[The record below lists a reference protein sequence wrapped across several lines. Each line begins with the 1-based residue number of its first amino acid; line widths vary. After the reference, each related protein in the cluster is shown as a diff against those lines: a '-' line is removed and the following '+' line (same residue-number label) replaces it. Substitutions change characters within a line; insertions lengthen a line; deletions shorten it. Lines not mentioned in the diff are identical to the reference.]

1 MISATSNQKDDRSS
15 EDDVTKIKRKGVMIM
30 DKLEKVEKLREKT
43 GVSYE
48 DAKNALEAC
57 DYDLLDA
64 IIYLEK
70 LDKVKAPEVESFT
83 TGAEQQTS
91 TEFEQAQRTYTNDC
105 NKVTFGQMMDRFF
118 KWCGKVLKK
127 SVDST
132 FIVERKG
139 QTMINVPVLVL
150 VIALILAFW
159 VVLPLLV
166 DDSNIYM
173 PANATDY
180 QYFSTS
186 LLIGDSRA
194 EALGLYSGV
203 DNWDMCVAKNLDIEK
218 VANTKMF
225 TCDSGEQC
233 TVVEMLGMKSYENIY
248 ISFGLEEL
256 SWYNERYMSAYKTLL
271 DQISQL
277 QPAAN
282 VYVMSVIPVSAELSS
297 KDQVYNN
304 PGVDKLNS
312 LMQEMCGSYDQV
324 IYLDVAH
331 SVSVDGVLPED
342 AGIDGKHCN
351 KKYCLKMMDYIRKNV
366 YVRR

>member
-127 SVDST
+127 SVHIHSRTQRPDHDKRSSAGACDRT
-132 FIVERKG
+132 Y
-139 QTMINVPVLVL
+139 TC
-150 VIALILAFW
+150 ILGSA
-159 VVLPLLV
+159 
-166 DDSNIYM
+166 
-173 PANATDY
+173 
-180 QYFSTS
+180 STS
-186 LLIGDSRA
+186 CGRSLL
-194 EALGLYSGV
+194 
-203 DNWDMCVAKNLDIEK
+203 
-218 VANTKMF
+218 
-225 TCDSGEQC
+225 
-233 TVVEMLGMKSYENIY
+233 
-248 ISFGLEEL
+248 
-256 SWYNERYMSAYKTLL
+256 
-271 DQISQL
+271 
-277 QPAAN
+277 
-282 VYVMSVIPVSAELSS
+282 
-297 KDQVYNN
+297 
-304 PGVDKLNS
+304 
-312 LMQEMCGSYDQV
+312 
-324 IYLDVAH
+324 
-331 SVSVDGVLPED
+331 
-342 AGIDGKHCN
+342 
-351 KKYCLKMMDYIRKNV
+351 
-366 YVRR
+366 

>member
-1 MISATSNQKDDRSS
+1 MISAANDKKDDRSS
-15 EDDVTKIKRKGVMIM
+15 EDDETKIMRKGAKIM

-91 TEFEQAQRTYTNDC
+91 TEFEQAQQTYTNDC
-105 NKVTFGQMMDRFF
+105 NKVTFGQMMDKFF

-132 FIVERKG
+132 FIVERRG

-166 DDSNIYM
+166 VGLFCECRYH
-173 PANATDY
+173 
-180 QYFSTS
+180 FEG
-186 LLIGDSRA
+186 IGDINVSYILSICLPVSLSARFLRIFYSTYDTFLT
-194 EALGLYSGV
+194 ALIFRR
-203 DNWDMCVAKNLDIEK
+203 K
-218 VANTKMF
+218 
-225 TCDSGEQC
+225 
-233 TVVEMLGMKSYENIY
+233 
-248 ISFGLEEL
+248 
-256 SWYNERYMSAYKTLL
+256 YMSLIIW
-271 DQISQL
+271 QFIL
-277 QPAAN
+277 Q
-282 VYVMSVIPVSAELSS
+282 
-297 KDQVYNN
+297 
-304 PGVDKLNS
+304 
-312 LMQEMCGSYDQV
+312 
-324 IYLDVAH
+324 
-331 SVSVDGVLPED
+331 
-342 AGIDGKHCN
+342 
-351 KKYCLKMMDYIRKNV
+351 
-366 YVRR
+366 

>member
-1 MISATSNQKDDRSS
+1 MISAANDKKDDRSS
-15 EDDVTKIKRKGVMIM
+15 EDDETKIMRKGAKIM

-139 QTMINVPVLVL
+139 QTMINVPVLV
-150 VIALILAFW
+150 IALILAFW

-166 DDSNIYM
+166 VGLFCECRYH
-173 PANATDY
+173 
-180 QYFSTS
+180 FEG
-186 LLIGDSRA
+186 IGDINVNLNSA
-194 EALGLYSGV
+194 CDKMADSV
-203 DNWDMCVAKNLDIEK
+203 DNL
-218 VANTKMF
+218 
-225 TCDSGEQC
+225 
-233 TVVEMLGMKSYENIY
+233 KS
-248 ISFGLEEL
+248 
-256 SWYNERYMSAYKTLL
+256 
-271 DQISQL
+271 D
-277 QPAAN
+277 
-282 VYVMSVIPVSAELSS
+282 V
-297 KDQVYNN
+297 NN
-304 PGVDKLNS
+304 K
-312 LMQEMCGSYDQV
+312 
-324 IYLDVAH
+324 
-331 SVSVDGVLPED
+331 
-342 AGIDGKHCN
+342 
-351 KKYCLKMMDYIRKNV
+351 
-366 YVRR
+366 

>member
-1 MISATSNQKDDRSS
+1 MKLVESGIGVIVAVIMIFALGQGNLKKNVNGQEEFQPESGTSADISESS
-15 EDDVTKIKRKGVMIM
+15 SQDM
-30 DKLEKVEKLREKT
+30 
-43 GVSYE
+43 SYSDTEEAAQQYLATAE
-48 DAKNALEAC
+48 DA
-57 DYDLLDA
+57 A
-64 IIYLEK
+64 IP
-70 LDKVKAPEVESFT
+70 D
-83 TGAEQQTS
+83 
-91 TEFEQAQRTYTNDC
+91 QRNGQYVQFVNYTNPD
-105 NKVTFGQMMDRFF
+105 VS
-118 KWCGKVLKK
+118 GKGADKY
-127 SVDST
+127 
-132 FIVERKG
+132 
-139 QTMINVPVLVL
+139 
-150 VIALILAFW
+150 
-159 VVLPLLV
+159 
-166 DDSNIYM
+166 DSNIYM
-173 PANATDY
+173 PANVTDD

-256 SWYNERYMSAYKTLL
+256 SWYNKRYMSAYKTLL

-282 VYVMSVIPVSAELSS
+282 VYVMSVLPVSAELSS
-297 KDQVYNN
+297 KYQVYNN

-312 LMQEMCGSYDQV
+312 LMQEMCGGYDQV

-351 KKYCLKMMDYIRKNV
+351 KKYCLKMMEYIRKNV

>member
-1 MISATSNQKDDRSS
+1 MISAANDKKDDRSS
-15 EDDVTKIKRKGVMIM
+15 EDDETKIMRKGAKIM

-91 TEFEQAQRTYTNDC
+91 TEFEQAHTNDC

-166 DDSNIYM
+166 VGLFCECRYH
-173 PANATDY
+173 
-180 QYFSTS
+180 FEG
-186 LLIGDSRA
+186 IGDINVNLNSA
-194 EALGLYSGV
+194 CDKMADSV
-203 DNWDMCVAKNLDIEK
+203 DNL
-218 VANTKMF
+218 
-225 TCDSGEQC
+225 
-233 TVVEMLGMKSYENIY
+233 KS
-248 ISFGLEEL
+248 
-256 SWYNERYMSAYKTLL
+256 
-271 DQISQL
+271 D
-277 QPAAN
+277 
-282 VYVMSVIPVSAELSS
+282 V
-297 KDQVYNN
+297 NN
-304 PGVDKLNS
+304 K
-312 LMQEMCGSYDQV
+312 
-324 IYLDVAH
+324 
-331 SVSVDGVLPED
+331 
-342 AGIDGKHCN
+342 
-351 KKYCLKMMDYIRKNV
+351 
-366 YVRR
+366 

>member
-1 MISATSNQKDDRSS
+1 M
-15 EDDVTKIKRKGVMIM
+15 KRKGVMIM
-30 DKLEKVEKLREKT
+30 DKLEKVEKLRAKT

-166 DDSNIYM
+166 VGLFCECRYH
-173 PANATDY
+173 
-180 QYFSTS
+180 FEG
-186 LLIGDSRA
+186 IGDINVNLNSA
-194 EALGLYSGV
+194 CDKMADSV
-203 DNWDMCVAKNLDIEK
+203 DNL
-218 VANTKMF
+218 
-225 TCDSGEQC
+225 
-233 TVVEMLGMKSYENIY
+233 KS
-248 ISFGLEEL
+248 
-256 SWYNERYMSAYKTLL
+256 
-271 DQISQL
+271 D
-277 QPAAN
+277 
-282 VYVMSVIPVSAELSS
+282 V
-297 KDQVYNN
+297 NN
-304 PGVDKLNS
+304 K
-312 LMQEMCGSYDQV
+312 
-324 IYLDVAH
+324 
-331 SVSVDGVLPED
+331 
-342 AGIDGKHCN
+342 
-351 KKYCLKMMDYIRKNV
+351 
-366 YVRR
+366 

>member
-1 MISATSNQKDDRSS
+1 MISAANDKKDDRSS
-15 EDDVTKIKRKGVMIM
+15 EDDETKIMRKGAKIM

-83 TGAEQQTS
+83 TGAEQQ
-91 TEFEQAQRTYTNDC
+91 TYTNDC

-166 DDSNIYM
+166 VGLFCECRYH
-173 PANATDY
+173 
-180 QYFSTS
+180 FEG
-186 LLIGDSRA
+186 IGDINVNLNSA
-194 EALGLYSGV
+194 CDKMADSV
-203 DNWDMCVAKNLDIEK
+203 DNL
-218 VANTKMF
+218 
-225 TCDSGEQC
+225 
-233 TVVEMLGMKSYENIY
+233 KS
-248 ISFGLEEL
+248 
-256 SWYNERYMSAYKTLL
+256 
-271 DQISQL
+271 D
-277 QPAAN
+277 
-282 VYVMSVIPVSAELSS
+282 V
-297 KDQVYNN
+297 NN
-304 PGVDKLNS
+304 K
-312 LMQEMCGSYDQV
+312 
-324 IYLDVAH
+324 
-331 SVSVDGVLPED
+331 
-342 AGIDGKHCN
+342 
-351 KKYCLKMMDYIRKNV
+351 
-366 YVRR
+366 